1 MRKLLINSL
10 LMVSISGFAQSEK
23 DKTSETV
30 NQATIKSHIGFL
42 ASDALRGRD
51 TGSAEL
57 DIAAEYIKSRFV
69 QYGVSTVEG
78 MDSYF
83 QNVPLRT
90 LKPATSGTLTLAGDS
105 FTLRDDF
112 LLLEGGETL
121 QGPMVFVD
129 YGTTEDLEKG
139 KIEGKIVVALC
150 GDGTEQSPR
159 AWFRISGEKRK
170 QAKEMGALALVEL
183 YNSTQLPWSVLV
195 RFLGGDQVGI
205 DEEEE
210 SSLTHVWMN
219 RSQDDLANLTKKKQT
234 GSLSISGNEKIEFN
248 SKNIVGYV
256 EGTDPELKNE
266 FVVYSAHYDHVGVGR
281 ADAEGDTIYNGARDN
296 AVGTVTVLSAA
307 ENLAK
312 YPTKR
317 SALFVLF
324 TAEEKGLIGS
334 QYFIENS
341 PIDPS
346 QMVYCFNSD
355 NGGYN
360 DTSIATVIG
369 LGRTTAE
376 DMIKEACESFGL
388 GVTDDP
394 APEQNLFDRSD
405 NVRFA
410 AKGIPAPTFGMGFT
424 AFDAE
429 ITKYYHQPADEPET
443 LDYDYLEK
451 FFRSYVL
458 SCRLIGNADETPFW
472 TEGDKYFEAGK
483 QLYNK

>member
-1 MRKLLINSL
+1 
-10 LMVSISGFAQSEK
+10 MVSISGFAQSEK